1 MTVSDLIS
9 NYDEQAAAL
18 AMELRAFVKKQLK
31 DCIEIPDAPAKL
43 IGYGYGTGYKDTICT
58 ILLSKKGVK
67 LGLFYGSQLPD
78 PEQLLEG
85 TGKVHRFVPIHTK
98 KDIANPALKKLMQDA
113 LNAYKKRSTNSS
125 S

>member
-1 MTVSDLIS
+1 MMVTDLIS
-9 NYDEQAAAL
+9 NYDEHVASL

-78 PEQLLEG
+78 PDQLLEG
-85 TGKVHRFVPIHTK
+85 TGKVHRFVQINTK
-98 KDIANPALKKLMQDA
+98 KDIANPSLKKLMQEA
-113 LNAYKKRSTNSS
+113 LNAYKKRTTNSS

>member
-1 MTVSDLIS
+1 M
-9 NYDEQAAAL
+9 
-18 AMELRAFVKKQLK
+18 
-31 DCIEIPDAPAKL
+31 EIPDAQAKL

-78 PEQLLEG
+78 PGHLLEG
-85 TGKVHRFVPIHTK
+85 TGKVHRFVPIHSK
-98 KDIANPALKKLMQDA
+98 KDIANPALEKLMQDA
-113 LNAYKKRSTNSS
+113 LNAYKKRSVNSS